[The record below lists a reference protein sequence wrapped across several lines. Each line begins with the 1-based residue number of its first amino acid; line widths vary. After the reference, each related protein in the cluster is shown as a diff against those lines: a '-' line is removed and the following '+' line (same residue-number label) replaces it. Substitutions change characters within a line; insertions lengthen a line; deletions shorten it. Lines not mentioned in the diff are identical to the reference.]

1 MITGSPPTH
10 WVNGNAQSITASNK
24 SRFSKA
30 ITCICLPYAIISI
43 PFLFI
48 SVQDIHTQTIVCVL
62 RVYVWH
68 KMNGC
73 TGSMYVFWIIYQS
86 KSRGGV
92 ASPCLRHR
100 GTPLDRMSLLVLLS
114 RKAHLCQMLNQT
126 WRDSCWVSIHIY
138 RSTFYHFC
146 ICSSAVLNNLPYSAG
161 WIDIYQETT
170 IMFQLSWVELARVEL

>member
-30 ITCICLPYAIISI
+30 ITCICLPCTIISI

-48 SVQDIHTQTIVCVL
+48 SVQDMCVCVL
-62 RVYVWH
+62 CVCALD
-68 KMNGC
+68 KMNRC
-73 TGSMYVFWIIYQS
+73 TGSMCVFWIIYQS

-92 ASPCLRHR
+92 ASSCLRHR

-114 RKAHLCQMLNQT
+114 HKAHLCQMLNQT

-138 RSTFYHFC
+138 RSAFYHFC
-146 ICSSAVLNNLPYSAG
+146 ISCHEQFTLQCWTDWHIAG
-161 WIDIYQETT
+161 NHN
-170 IMFQLSWVELARVEL
+170 